1 MCHAR
6 NDGCCRIVVD
16 QNTNFDVNV
25 ELRHNRT
32 VKRQTD
38 GRTDRRMEKQAPMSQ
53 SQEVREIFHTRF
65 DGCLVL

>member
-25 ELRHNRT
+25 ELRHNKT
-32 VKRQTD
+32 VKRQTE
-38 GRTDRRMEKQAPMSQ
+38 GRTDRRLAGTYVAKSGGQGDISYK
-53 SQEVREIFHTRF
+53 V
-65 DGCLVL
+65 